1 MALFNSMIR
10 LQMQLFLLML
20 CGYAV
25 RKLKVITAEQQKGL
39 SSLLINVILPANI
52 IASFTGGIEMSS
64 ELLHNAVTAVIIS
77 AAVQTASYVLGPLL
91 FGRFDKARSAVMR
104 YGMIVSNSSFIGIPV
119 VETIYGS
126 IGTMYTSVYQ
136 IPIRL
141 TMWTLGLALYA
152 GESGSLKQK
161 IIKMLTH
168 PCIVAVGIGFV
179 ILVTGVK
186 LPSAVTGT
194 LSSLGRC
201 VSALSMLIIGGILSE
216 IHAGKLA
223 DRAILYFTLIRLVI
237 FPGIVLAILKFMP
250 VDPMI
255 LAISVIMTAMPAGST
270 TAILAQQYGY
280 DAEYAAKVI
289 LVSTL
294 ASVITIPVLC
304 LFL

>member
-1 MALFNSMIR
+1 MTLFNSMIR

-91 FGRFDKARSAVMR
+91 FGRFDRARSVVMR

-179 ILVTGVK
+179 ILVTGIK

-223 DRAILYFTLIRLVI
+223 DKAILYFTLIRLAAQRQD
-237 FPGIVLAILKFMP
+237 L
-250 VDPMI
+250 
-255 LAISVIMTAMPAGST
+255 PAGKHHLQRPNRVAGDAVFDRPHAPGVGGDVAADGGALFARVRTVSI
-270 TAILAQQYGY
+270 APLLAVGRQLHQ
-280 DAEYAAKVI
+280 
-289 LVSTL
+289 
-294 ASVITIPVLC
+294 
-304 LFL
+304 